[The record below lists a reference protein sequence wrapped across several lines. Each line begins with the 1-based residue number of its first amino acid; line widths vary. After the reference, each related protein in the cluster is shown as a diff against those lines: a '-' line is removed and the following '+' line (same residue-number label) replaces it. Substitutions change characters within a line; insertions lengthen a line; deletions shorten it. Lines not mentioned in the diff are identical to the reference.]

1 MVKPYFPNDM
11 KKALALQRELAGLV
25 KYAGRPR
32 RVRRVAGVDVAYHRG
47 RSLNVCAVVILSYP
61 GLETEEVVCRQ
72 GPTPFPYVPS
82 LLSFREAPLCFDILE
97 SLRKKFDILLVDG
110 QGIAH
115 PRRFGI
121 ASHLGVLL
129 DVPTIGCAKSRLI
142 GKGPKRLGKTKG
154 SRGSLTHNNE
164 HVGTVLRTRTGVKPM
179 YVSVG
184 HRSRLDWA
192 EDLVLELTPRFR
204 IPEPISRAHNVV
216 TKERL
221 RMDIENH

>member
-1 MVKPYFPNDM
+1 MVKPYFPKDL

-25 KYAGRPR
+25 KFAARPR
-32 RVRRVAGVDVAYHRG
+32 AVRYVAGVDVAYHRG

-61 GLETEEVVCRQ
+61 ALETTEVICRT

-82 LLSFREAPLCFDILE
+82 LLSFREAPLCFEILKP
-97 SLRKKFDILLVDG
+97 LRKKIDVLLVDG

-115 PRRFGI
+115 PRRFGV

-129 DVPTIGCAKSRLI
+129 DVPTIGCAKSRLV
-142 GKGPKRLGKTKG
+142 GREPKKLGSSKG
-154 SRGSLTHNNE
+154 SRGPLTHNDE
-164 HVGTVLRTRTGVKPM
+164 CVGTVLRTRAGVKPI

-192 EDLVLELTPRFR
+192 EELVLELTPRFR
-204 IPEPISRAHNVV
+204 IPEPISLAHNAV

-221 RMDIENH
+221 RMDIAKY

>member
-1 MVKPYFPNDM
+1 MVKPYFPKDL
-11 KKALALQRELAGLV
+11 KKALALQREMAGLV
-25 KYAGRPR
+25 KFAARPKT
-32 RVRRVAGVDVAYHRG
+32 VRYVAGVDVAYHRG

-61 GLETEEVVCRQ
+61 ALETTEIICRT

-82 LLSFREAPLCFDILE
+82 LLSFREAPLSFEILKP
-97 SLRKKFDILLVDG
+97 LRKKIDVLLVDG

-115 PRRFGI
+115 PRRFGV

-129 DVPTIGCAKSRLI
+129 DIPTIGCAKSRLI
-142 GKGPKRLGKTKG
+142 GTEPKKLGKAKG
-154 SRGSLTHNNE
+154 SRGPLTHNDE
-164 HVGTVLRTRTGVKPM
+164 RVGTVLRTRAGVRPI

-192 EDLVLELTPRFR
+192 EELVLELTPRFR
-204 IPEPISRAHNVV
+204 IPEPISRAHNAV

-221 RMDIENH
+221 RMGVENS

>member
-1 MVKPYFPNDM
+1 MVKPYFPKDL
-11 KKALALQRELAGLV
+11 KQALVLQREMAGLV
-25 KYAGRPR
+25 KYAGRPK

-61 GLETEEVVCRQ
+61 ELETEEVVSRQ

-82 LLSFREAPLCFDILE
+82 LLSFREAPLCYDILH

-129 DVPTIGCAKSRLI
+129 DAPTIGCAKSRLI
-142 GKGPKRLGKTKG
+142 GKEPKRLGKTKG
-154 SRGSLTHNNE
+154 CRGSLMHDRE
-164 HVGTVLRTRTGVKPM
+164 RLGTVLRSRSGVKPI

-184 HRSRLDWA
+184 HRARLDWA
-192 EDLVLELTPRFR
+192 EELVLELTPRFR
-204 IPEPISRAHNVV
+204 IPEPISRAHTVV

-221 RMDIENH
+221 RMDIESD